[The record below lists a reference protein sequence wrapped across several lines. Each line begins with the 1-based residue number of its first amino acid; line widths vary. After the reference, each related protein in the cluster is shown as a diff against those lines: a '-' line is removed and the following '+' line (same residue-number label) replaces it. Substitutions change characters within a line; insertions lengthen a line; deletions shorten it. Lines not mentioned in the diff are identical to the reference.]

1 MYAMKNKLKTQ
12 KIVLVLRLIH
22 ASWREFLKGFLDRAR
37 NHPNWSIRLMQSPDE
52 LTPKLV
58 GEIAK
63 NGTDAMVVCE
73 SIPPQSKIRL
83 QALNIPLV
91 IIGTRDRDF
100 ENNAEKVVFIRND
113 DEDIGRFGARYMLSL
128 GNFASWG
135 FVHEKTP
142 IYWSELRCS
151 GFTKELKAA
160 GKKTEVFF
168 PDSPSSSPDS
178 SPSLSDWLAM
188 LPKPAAV
195 MAAYDGIA
203 RKILEVCEETHIKV
217 PQQVAILGVDND
229 PLLCD
234 FSKPS
239 ITSIAPDHAKE
250 GRIATDTLA
259 ALLRKSRK
267 GFPKTI
273 LSNAKSIFE
282 RESTA
287 HISPS
292 TTLIKRALAFIDRNC
307 EKPIRV
313 KDVID
318 YLGVSR
324 SLADLRFRETRGETL
339 SQAITRRRLEEVA
352 RKLAK
357 THLPIHKISTSC
369 GFSNVNHLKNLF
381 RRHYGKSMREWRSG
395 TTRDRTSITAVK

>member
-1 MYAMKNKLKTQ
+1 MSGMKKISRIR
-12 KIVLVLRLIH
+12 KIVLVPRLIH

-37 NHPNWSIRLMQSPDE
+37 IHPNWSIRLLQSPDE
-52 LTPKLV
+52 LTPEHVDDIL
-58 GEIAK
+58 A
-63 NGTDAMVVCE
+63 NGTDGIVACE
-73 SIPPQSKIRL
+73 SIPVESKMCL
-83 QALNIPLV
+83 KSMNIPLV
-91 IIGTRDRDF
+91 VIGMKDDDF
-100 ENNAEKVVFIRND
+100 ERKTGGTVFIRND
-113 DEDIGRFGARYMLSL
+113 DEDIGRFGAKYMLSL

-135 FVHEKTP
+135 FVPNQKAT
-142 IYWSELRCS
+142 YWSELRQK
-151 GFTKELKAA
+151 GFIDELSSS
-160 GKKTEVFF
+160 GKKTEVFISE
-168 PDSPSSSPDS
+168 PASGAPGDSA
-178 SPSLSDWLAM
+178 SLSRWLIS
-188 LPKPAAV
+188 LQKPAAV
-195 MAAYDGIA
+195 MAAYDGRA
-203 RKILEVCEETHIKV
+203 RHILEACIEAHIKV

-234 FSKPS
+234 FATPS

-250 GRIATDTLA
+250 GQIAADTLA
-259 ALLRKSRK
+259 TLLRNPRK
-267 GFPKTI
+267 NISKTI
-273 LSNAKSIFE
+273 LSSAKRIFE

-292 TTLIKRALAFIDRNC
+292 ATLVKRALAFIDRNC
-307 EKPIRV
+307 GNPIRV

-352 RKLAK
+352 RRLAE

-395 TTRDRTSITAVK
+395 TTGDRTSLTAVK